1 MRDEEASLTNPSV
14 MSILSCHE
22 TIVSYSRDGHT
33 LGFISSVGYQLFQ
46 REDGL
51 NYFYVTLK

>member
-1 MRDEEASLTNPSV
+1 MRDEEAPLTNPSV

-22 TIVSYSRDGHT
+22 TIASVSRDGHT